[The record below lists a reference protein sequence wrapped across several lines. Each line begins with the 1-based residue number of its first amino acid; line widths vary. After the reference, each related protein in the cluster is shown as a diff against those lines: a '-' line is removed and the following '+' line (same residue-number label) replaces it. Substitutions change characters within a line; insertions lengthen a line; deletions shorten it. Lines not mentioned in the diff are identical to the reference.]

1 MLKWEV
7 RNGDLSEEEI
17 ANYILIVKKRWGN
30 RISPDLKLIFNVNEN
45 NQVDVIFD
53 PPINREV
60 YRSTDYLVNNLEKLN
75 CAKKTEQSD
84 KIIHMD
90 FRKEA

>member
-7 RNGDLSEEEI
+7 KNGNLSEEEI
-17 ANYILIVKKRWGN
+17 SNYILIVKKRWGN

-75 CAKKTEQSD
+75 CAKKTEQND

-90 FRKEA
+90 FRKDA